1 MKHVKRRS
9 ELSNMLIY
17 MLAAIVFIIVLF
29 PFYWILV
36 TSFKETLAIY
46 ELPPRLFPKY
56 FDFDNYIRSFTQYNV
71 NSYFLN
77 SLRVT
82 LATVVFTTLFASSAA
97 FALTRLEFKGNAL
110 IRRFLGTTQMFPVVV
125 LLVPLFMLCNK
136 FHLYNT
142 LPSLVIPYVALQ
154 LPVSIILQSSYY
166 RDVPKALEDAAT
178 LDGCNTFQ
186 VLWHV
191 FFPLVTPGVVATSV
205 YTFIQVWQEF
215 LIASSFITSRSRF
228 TLTVGLTT
236 FRGDEMT
243 DWGALMATSVI
254 IAVPA
259 LILFNLAQ
267 DFFINKIAGSVKE

>member
-1 MKHVKRRS
+1 MTQVRRRS
-9 ELSNMLIY
+9 QLSSVLIY
-17 MLAAIVFIIVLF
+17 ILAAIIFIIVLF
-29 PFYWILV
+29 PFYWILI
-36 TSFKETLAIY
+36 TSFKETLSIY

-56 FDFDNYIRSFTQYNV
+56 FDFDNYIRSFSQYNV
-71 NSYFLN
+71 NVYFLN

-82 LATVVFTTLFASSAA
+82 LATVLFTTVFASAAA
-97 FALTRLEFKGNAL
+97 FALTRLEFKGRAL
-110 IRRFLGTTQMFPVVV
+110 IRRFLGITQMFPVVV
-125 LLVPLFMLCNK
+125 LLVPLFMLCNR

-166 RDVPKALEDAAT
+166 RDVPKALEDAAV

-186 VLWHV
+186 VLLHV
-191 FFPLVTPGVVATSV
+191 FFPLVTPGVVATGV

-215 LIASSFITSRSRF
+215 LIASSFITSRSLF

-267 DFFINKIAGSVKE
+267 DFFINRIAGSVKE